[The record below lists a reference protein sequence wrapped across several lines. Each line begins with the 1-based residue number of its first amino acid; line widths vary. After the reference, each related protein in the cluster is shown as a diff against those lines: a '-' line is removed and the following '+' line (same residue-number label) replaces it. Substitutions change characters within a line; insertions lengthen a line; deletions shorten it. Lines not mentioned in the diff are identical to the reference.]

1 MSVVII
7 GGNECM
13 ECHYRNIC
21 SKYGHKAKIFT
32 KESGAIKKKLGS
44 PDLLILFTNTV
55 SHKMVFG
62 VVQEAKRNGIP
73 IARSHSSSMEA
84 LGNILCQYCVN
95 EGEKK
100 CWNVN

>member
-13 ECHYRNIC
+13 ECRYKEIC
-21 SKYGHKAKIFT
+21 KKYGCEAKVFT
-32 KESGAIKKKLGS
+32 KESGALKKKLGT

-73 IARSHSSSMEA
+73 IARSHSSSANA
-84 LGNILCQYCVN
+84 LDSILSGCCS
-95 EGEKK
+95 
-100 CWNVN
+100 